1 MLKFDIQNRRYVG
14 SKFKLKDWLKEN
26 ILSNTKGSS
35 FFDVFSGTGV
45 VSQIFSENY
54 DKIIIN
60 DFLFSNNVIY
70 KAFFEQTSFEKKKII
85 DIINNFNDVDSSI
98 LEDNY
103 FNLMFEDKFFG
114 KNDSKKIGYIRE
126 NIKNMYADSK
136 INEKE
141 YNILLASLIYSAD
154 KIANTVG
161 HYDAYIKKSIIDNR
175 FIYGMINPLIL
186 KNKNIQIY
194 REDSNKLVQEINAD
208 IAFIDPPYNSRQYSR
223 FYHILENLTKW
234 EKPELF
240 GVALKPKE
248 ENMSGYCKVEAPKL
262 FKNLISNLKVKYIC
276 VTYNNTYNSKSSSS
290 KNKITFEEI
299 KEILNEVGETK
310 ILETSYKFFNSGKTN
325 FDNHKEFL
333 FITEV
338 KNGESN

>member
-26 ILSNTKGSS
+26 ILSNTKGDS
-35 FFDVFSGTGV
+35 FFDVFSGTGT

-60 DFLFSNNVIY
+60 DFLFSNNIIY
-70 KAFFEQTSFEKKKII
+70 KAFFEQTSFNEKKII
-85 DIINNFNDVDSSI
+85 NIIENFNNIDSSL

-126 NIKNMYADSK
+126 ELKIMYESSK

-141 YNILLASLIYSAD
+141 YNILLASLIYSTD

-161 HYDAYIKKSIIDNR
+161 HYDAYIKKSITDNK

-194 REDSNKLVQEINAD
+194 REDSNQLAQKITAD

-248 ENMSGYCKVEAPKL
+248 ENMSGYCRIEAPKL
-262 FKNLISNLKVKYIC
+262 FKDLVSNLKVKYIC

-290 KNKITFEEI
+290 KNKISFEEI
-299 KEILNEVGETK
+299 KEILAEVGETK
-310 ILETSYKFFNSGKTN
+310 ILETNYKFFNSGKTN

-338 KNGESN
+338 KSAKSN

>member
-1 MLKFDIQNRRYVG
+1 MK
-14 SKFKLKDWLKEN
+14 
-26 ILSNTKGSS
+26 
-35 FFDVFSGTGV
+35 
-45 VSQIFSENY
+45 
-54 DKIIIN
+54 
-60 DFLFSNNVIY
+60 
-70 KAFFEQTSFEKKKII
+70 
-85 DIINNFNDVDSSI
+85 
-98 LEDNY
+98 
-103 FNLMFEDKFFG
+103 
-114 KNDSKKIGYIRE
+114 
-126 NIKNMYADSK
+126 
-136 INEKE
+136 KE
-141 YNILLASLIYSAD
+141 YNILLASLIYSTD

-161 HYDAYIKKSIIDNR
+161 HYDAYIKKSITDNK

-194 REDSNKLVQEINAD
+194 REDSNQLAQKITAD

-248 ENMSGYCKVEAPKL
+248 ENMSGYCRIEAPKL
-262 FKNLISNLKVKYIC
+262 FKDLVSNLKVKYIC

-290 KNKITFEEI
+290 KNKISFEEI
-299 KEILNEVGETK
+299 KEILAEVGETK
-310 ILETSYKFFNSGKTN
+310 ILETNYKFFNSGKTN

-338 KNGESN
+338 KSAKSN

>member
-14 SKFKLKDWLKEN
+14 NKFKLREWLKEN
-26 ILSNTKGSS
+26 ILSNTKGDS

-45 VSQIFSENY
+45 VCQIFSENY
-54 DKIIIN
+54 NKIIIN
-60 DFLFSNNVIY
+60 DFLFSNNIIY
-70 KAFFEQTSFEKKKII
+70 KAFFDQMSFDEEKII
-85 DIINNFNDVDSSI
+85 KIINNFNDIDSSK

-103 FNLMFEDKFFG
+103 FNLMFENKFFG

-126 NIKNMYADSK
+126 EIKIMYKTSK
-136 INEKE
+136 VNEKE
-141 YNILLASLIYSAD
+141 YNILLASLIYSTD

-161 HYDAYIKKSIIDNR
+161 HYDAYIKKTITDNK

-186 KNKNIQIY
+186 KNKNIEVY
-194 REDSNKLVQEINAD
+194 REDSNQLAQKITAD

-223 FYHILENLTKW
+223 FYHVLENLTKW

-262 FKNLISNLKVKYIC
+262 FKDLVFNLKVKYIC

-290 KNKITFEEI
+290 KNKITFKEI
-299 KEILNEVGETK
+299 KDILNEVGKTK
-310 ILETSYKFFNSGKTN
+310 IFETSYKFFNSGKTN
-325 FDNHKEFL
+325 FDDHKEFL

-338 KNGESN
+338 KNDKSN